1 MNFVS
6 MLPPDIVFPLQS
18 LEDRL
23 LEAVRGGEM
32 PRDPVNFAPRFV
44 NQGLPQDTSRPLFD
58 VPVLRGARRA
68 AILQGKTNHCPRS
81 EWLIRRRIGFGSLLT
96 VEPRE

>member
-1 MNFVS
+1 MIGQKASSSGAALVIGFGMNFVS

-44 NQGLPQDTSRPLFD
+44 NQGLPQDTSRPLSD
-58 VPVLRGARRA
+58 V
-68 AILQGKTNHCPRS
+68 
-81 EWLIRRRIGFGSLLT
+81 
-96 VEPRE
+96 